1 MKKAILFDIECDGL
15 NPTKIHCL
23 AAKNE
28 VGYFS
33 LTDYGMMRKLF
44 AETDIVIGHDI
55 TRFDIPVLERLLN
68 IKVKCKVIDTLA
80 LSWYLEPD
88 RMRHGLEWYGE
99 DFGIPKPKIDDWFNL
114 TTEEYVHRC
123 VEDVKIN
130 NRLWEM
136 QWAQLLKMYGS
147 EDKAME
153 LIDYLSF
160 KMACAAE
167 QEKNGWKLDIDRCKK
182 LRDKLVEEKEAKTVE
197 LSNAMPK
204 KAIIARK
211 SRPAKPYKKDGSLSE
226 AGKNWFSLLSE
237 MHLPENHMD
246 DIEYIKGY
254 EEPNPGSH
262 NQIKDWLYSL
272 GWKPQTF
279 QYKRDK
285 VTGDV
290 KKIPQVQQDKT
301 LGPGLCKSVIA
312 LYGKEPK
319 LEVLDGLSIV
329 THRLSIVEGF
339 LANVDDRGYLKAEIQ
354 GFTNTLRF
362 KHRIIVNL
370 PGVQTLYGED
380 IRGCLIADDGKE
392 LCGSDAS
399 GLEDRLKQHY
409 IWPYDPDYV
418 LEMNGDDY
426 DPHLDLALQAGAI
439 TKQEFDEYKLAEH
452 KDKRVKAIRHTY
464 KQGNY
469 ACQYGAGGPRVALT
483 CGISTYEGNKLVEI
497 YWKRNWAIRKAA
509 DDLTVRVF
517 NGSKWLYNPV
527 SKFWY
532 SLRNDKDKFST
543 LVQGTGVYAFD
554 VWLSYVRKNGPPII
568 GQFHD
573 EWVALINKGKR
584 EKCTEHVREAM
595 RKTNEELKLNR
606 ELDCDIQ
613 YGDNYSDIH

>member
-1 MKKAILFDIECDGL
+1 
-15 NPTKIHCL
+15 
-23 AAKNE
+23 
-28 VGYFS
+28 
-33 LTDYGMMRKLF
+33 
-44 AETDIVIGHDI
+44 
-55 TRFDIPVLERLLN
+55 
-68 IKVKCKVIDTLA
+68 
-80 LSWYLEPD
+80 
-88 RMRHGLEWYGE
+88 
-99 DFGIPKPKIDDWFNL
+99 
-114 TTEEYVHRC
+114 
-123 VEDVKIN
+123 
-130 NRLWEM
+130 
-136 QWAQLLKMYGS
+136 
-147 EDKAME
+147 
-153 LIDYLSF
+153 
-160 KMACAAE
+160 
-167 QEKNGWKLDIDRCKK
+167 
-182 LRDKLVEEKEAKTVE
+182 
-197 LSNAMPK
+197 
-204 KAIIARK
+204 
-211 SRPAKPYKKDGSLSE
+211 
-226 AGKNWFSLLSE
+226 
-237 MHLPENHMD
+237 
-246 DIEYIKGY
+246 
-254 EEPNPGSH
+254 
-262 NQIKDWLYSL
+262 
-272 GWKPQTF
+272 
-279 QYKRDK
+279 
-285 VTGDV
+285 
-290 KKIPQVQQDKT
+290 
-301 LGPGLCKSVIA
+301 

-319 LEVLDGLSIV
+319 LEVLDGLSII
-329 THRLSIVEGF
+329 THRLSIVDGF

-380 IRGCLIADDGKE
+380 IRGCLIAEDGKE

-426 DPHLDLALQAGAI
+426 DPHLDLALQAGAV

-452 KDKRVKAIRHTY
+452 KDKRVKTIRHTY

-509 DDLTVRVF
+509 DDLVVRVF
-517 NGSKWLYNPV
+517 SGSKWLYNPV

-554 VWLSYVRKNGPPII
+554 VWLGYVKDGGPPII

-573 EWVALINKGKR
+573 EWVALISKGKR
-584 EKCTEHVREAM
+584 DKCTEHVREAM